1 MRSVNY
7 ECDGGSI
14 AIGTV
19 DARVQIPNCYGDG
32 VHTLYIYDC
41 GEKVPDDTVFRGAVE
56 GQNIKVFKY
65 DCYTDEECMKGKNII
80 AELSGRYG
88 IFALPNSGD
97 MILQKWE

>member
-1 MRSVNY
+1 MKIATY

-32 VHTLYIYDC
+32 VHTLYIHDC
-41 GEKVPDDTVFRGAVE
+41 GEKVPNDTVFRGAVE

-65 DCYTDEECMKGKNII
+65 DCYTDEECEEEESII
-80 AELSGRYG
+80 AELSGRFG
-88 IFALPNSGD
+88 IYAIGNSGD